1 MGRFLY
7 SITDGLLGLLVIAIF
22 ASVILSWL
30 VHFNVINYRHPIVRQ
45 IEGFLQV
52 VTRPV
57 LWPIQKVIPPLGGG
71 IDISPIIAFLII
83 QAARSYLLPWI
94 FSPIIAA
101 LGG

>member
-1 MGRFLY
+1 MGNFLY
-7 SITDGLLGLLVIAIF
+7 HIIDGLLGLLVLAIF
-22 ASVILSWL
+22 AQAILSWL
-30 VHFNVINYRHPIVRQ
+30 LYFNVINYHHPIVRQ
-45 IEGFLQV
+45 IERVLNA

-57 LWPIQKVIPPLGGG
+57 LWPIQKVIPNLGG

-94 FSPIIAA
+94 FAPIVAA